1 MQFYSMKYGTQGRKY
16 RRVYKR
22 KRDYSTTSNI
32 NLIGDIENGEEIII
46 VNITV
51 DIL

>member
-1 MQFYSMKYGTQGRKY
+1 MQFYRMKYGTQERKY

-22 KRDYSTTSNI
+22 NRDYSTTSNI

-46 VNITV
+46 VNIRV
-51 DIL
+51 SIL